1 MKIGVW
7 IDKWKVPSSSR
18 PGVSHIVAR
27 SSEGVWGCSCE
38 AWRYRRIVCSHI
50 VKIKSSIS
58 GTSEFYGGS
67 GIRKIVSEELS
78 SDEKMLLENM
88 EKSLKRRIRV

>member
-1 MKIGVW
+1 MRIGIW

-18 PGVSHIVAR
+18 PGVKHIVAK
-27 SSEGVWGCSCE
+27 STEGVWGCSCE
-38 AWRYRRIVCSHI
+38 AWIYHRKICSHI
-50 VKIKSSIS
+50 KKVISSIS
-58 GTSEFYGGS
+58 GTSEFYGGL
-67 GIRKIVSEELS
+67 GIRKIVLEDLS